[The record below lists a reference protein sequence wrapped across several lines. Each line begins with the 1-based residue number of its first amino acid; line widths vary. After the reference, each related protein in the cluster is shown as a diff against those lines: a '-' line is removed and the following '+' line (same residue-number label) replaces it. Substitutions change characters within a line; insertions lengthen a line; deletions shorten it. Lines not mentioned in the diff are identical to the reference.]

1 MNKMKWIFAVG
12 GLAIALALAVACGE
26 NDDDEGHTPA
36 PAPAVAQQ
44 AAPASEPRTTQVMQQ
59 VSSQQ
64 SGIWVS
70 GIGKLSVEPDLV
82 DFRVGV
88 DTLGETVAEANSA
101 ASEAMAAI
109 VAVLKASGIEDKDI
123 QTSRFNI
130 RPEYDYRETT
140 VDGVRSSSQVLVGYN
155 VRNTVTVKV
164 RDLEGLPELV
174 DDVVTAGGDN
184 IRIDSVSF
192 TVEDPDARLDELR
205 ELAVA
210 DAAAKAAHMAEL
222 AGVTLGDLTFLS
234 EGGSPSYPSPYPAQ
248 PAAFALESRAA
259 PSFNAGELELSLAVQ
274 AAFAIE

>member
-1 MNKMKWIFAVG
+1 MKWFVAIG
-12 GLAIALALAVACGE
+12 GLAAALTLAVACGDTQE
-26 NDDDEGHTPA
+26 DPTATP
-36 PAPAVAQQ
+36 PPVTAQQ
-44 AAPASEPRTTQVMQQ
+44 TETAAADRTTQVTQQ

-210 DAAAKAAHMAEL
+210 DATAKAAHMAEL

-234 EGGSPSYPSPYPAQ
+234 EGGAPSYPSPYPA

-259 PSFNAGELELSLAVQ
+259 PSFSAGELELSLAVQ